1 MKKIFSVLV
10 MLSMVT
16 STFSAFPSLAIARE
30 NDDKPKETKV
40 NICHKDGNS
49 GNWNALN
56 IDENG
61 WGGHSGHQYDYL
73 YGGPTKDGKPDG
85 KDHKDDKWCKDHAPE
100 PEEEQGSFTVK
111 KVIIGGEAD
120 YSDFSFSVNG
130 GEPISFEE
138 DGQNDLTLNDGKY
151 TITEAPAP
159 ANYDVTYN
167 GCEDIQ
173 VSHEND
179 EEETPICTITNT
191 YVPACN
197 ANASASYV
205 SGITTE
211 VSEGGNAVLLSPTHP
226 AWTASI
232 PGASWIWTTNPVE
245 NPTNDGDLTKVFV
258 QHFTIV
264 GTPTGGT
271 LDVAA
276 DNSYSVKVN
285 GNVVPVVF
293 DQDNFQSSTQD
304 SYNIGAFL
312 VSGVNTIEFTVTN
325 WESTEQSADPAA
337 NPAGL
342 MYKVSVQNNECGNP
356 EPEPTPTA
364 TLIATK
370 IVCDSES
377 DLPNWGN
384 GGPDITASTAST
396 FISEHP
402 NCHVEPGW
410 QFMWSLD
417 GVANPGDNNLSDSIS
432 GWNTFG
438 LTDTSGSVSTSIPS
452 GGKIWVREVLKDG
465 YIPFTFPA
473 NPDNSDNISAE
484 LYCNT
489 DVLNYDNWDWIDP
502 VVGNTTYN
510 CLAFNAPKLTPPPTE
525 CPLVDTPSSGWY
537 SQYYNFKATD
547 PFMQDGEVNWST
559 DRGNPADSLS
569 DSHEW
574 YTPKFYKFNK
584 VDSNLMFGSNFYP
597 FDVAPY
603 NVAPYAD
610 PSQRINSHEYHFG
623 VHSSAKV
630 IAPVT
635 GNYAYTL
642 SSDDDAWVLVDGV
655 VQVDNHGIHAAST
668 QSGSI
673 SMTAGTHIV
682 DVYFAERHT
691 VSSELSFEFTDKSL
705 SISPYSPLCQSEVPV
720 CDANVELIQNGS
732 FEDPAMGSG
741 TWGVVPDSNP
751 ALKWLVAWFNP
762 LTSGVLGL
770 EIQNHVA
777 GNPDPGLGDQFAE
790 LDGYHPVN
798 ISQNISTTPGMNY
811 ALTFKYSPRPGR
823 DSADNALEA
832 QAGGLVLGSSITADG
847 TSNTDTVWT
856 SYTRNFTATTTST
869 VIGFND
875 IGTDTSY
882 GGYIDGVSLRCVS
895 PETPH
900 EPTNGHVHIFKYID
914 GEQANIINAVSAS
927 FPMFTATY
935 NAPFTL
941 SPSGWTNGDEPYEA
955 STSEMPAGAT
965 YTANENLDTSLVG
978 ASCQEG
984 KQYELVGYSSGSS
997 LSEAQNATKSL
1008 TPPVFTIDGES
1019 YMIVWN
1025 HKCGEVQGATTLKV
1039 HIYKYLD
1046 NGDGISQVSDNAN
1059 VPAFPMTATWQTANL
1074 NSGVSSSGSYVL
1086 GDNHGGATLKYSA
1099 DTAPMEA
1106 PADYTTS
1113 EVVDGAVVVSNS
1125 QACEVGKYYLLGY
1138 KSGNDLSSALSATL
1152 TETAPVFTDITS
1164 DRTVIVVN
1172 KPCPGPVEPPSCPA
1186 TYTDTS
1192 DNSGAI
1198 RFESTQS
1205 YTTGAING
1213 QNGWSATGPYDFA
1226 IVPNTVYA
1234 SFDSQS
1240 FRISDGATSG
1250 SFGDWVFAPGVANGA
1265 GEASATAGAFSAG
1278 TRQTHFEAQFDIAST
1293 QPCEEQSGLH
1303 ISVSPDRGDG
1313 SRMSYL
1319 RFEDTA
1325 GGLDVYFDDVSGTG
1339 PISFDEVL
1347 VADNLNRSI
1356 PHKVKFVMDFVDGA
1370 SNDIV
1375 KIYIDGVLVHTGT
1388 SWENYYRFD
1397 AESSAEQSPRI
1408 VKTLIFQA
1416 RGTAHPANTGKGFLI
1431 DNLTYSTSNPVV
1443 DEEEPKDDTPTFR
1456 TTSGGGGNGPV
1467 NFGFVLGNG
1476 APQGEVLGESCGIY
1490 INSHFK
1496 LGSSKNNSEQV
1507 KKLQTF
1513 LNKWLGSNI
1522 PVTGFYGPLTFAQ
1535 VKKFQEKYGDDI
1547 LKPWGLTTPTGI
1559 VYLSTVKKINQL
1571 ECPEISLEL
1580 PPLVPWSLNPN
1591 AQ

>member
-1 MKKIFSVLV
+1 

-16 STFSAFPSLAIARE
+16 STLGAFPVSAMATSNSNKIE
-30 NDDKPKETKV
+30 
-40 NICHKDGNS
+40 ICHKTGNS
-49 GNWNALN
+49 YSYMDTPNESSLNAHL
-56 IDENG
+56 
-61 WGGHSGHQYDYL
+61 GHGDFL
-73 YGGPTKDGKPDG
+73 YGGPSEGQ
-85 KDHKDDKWCKDHAPE
+85 DDWCNDPE
-100 PEEEQGSFTVK
+100 NIP
-111 KVIIGGEAD
+111 
-120 YSDFSFSVNG
+120 
-130 GEPISFEE
+130 
-138 DGQNDLTLNDGKY
+138 
-151 TITEAPAP
+151 
-159 ANYDVTYN
+159 
-167 GCEDIQ
+167 
-173 VSHEND
+173 
-179 EEETPICTITNT
+179 TP
-191 YVPACN
+191 PACN
-197 ANASASYV
+197 ASASASYI
-205 SGITTE
+205 SDTSTE
-211 VSEGGNAVLLSPTHP
+211 VPGVENAVLLSPTHP

-232 PGASWIWTTNPVE
+232 PGASWIWTSNPVE

-258 QHFTIV
+258 ENFIIV

-325 WESTEQSADPAA
+325 WESAEQSADPAA

-342 MYKVSVQNNECGNP
+342 MYKVSVQNNECVNP

-364 TLIATK
+364 TLNATK

-417 GVANPGDNNLSDSIS
+417 G
-432 GWNTFG
+432 WNTFG

-473 NPDNSDNISAE
+473 HPDNSDNVSAE

-537 SQYYNFKATD
+537 SQYYNYKATD
-547 PFMQDGEVNWST
+547 PFMQDGEVIWST

-569 DSHEW
+569 DSYQW

-630 IAPVT
+630 IVPVT

-682 DVYFAERHT
+682 DVFFAERHT

-705 SISPYSPLCQSEVPV
+705 AISPYSPLCQSELPV

-847 TSNTDTVWT
+847 TSNSDTVWT

-882 GGYIDGVSLRCVS
+882 GGYIDGVSLRCVP

-984 KQYELVGYSSGSS
+984 KQYELVGYTSGSS

-1046 NGDGISQVSDNAN
+1046 NGDGISQVSDNAEI
-1059 VPAFPMTATWQTANL
+1059 PAFPMTATWQTANL

-1125 QACEVGKYYLLGY
+1125 EACEVGKYYLLGY

-1226 IVPNTVYA
+1226 IVPNTYGYA

-1293 QPCEEQSGLH
+1293 QPCQEQPGLH

-1356 PHKVKFVMDFVDGA
+1356 PHKIKFVMDFVDGA

-1375 KIYIDGVLVHTGT
+1375 KIYIDGVLVHTGK

-1397 AESSAEQSPRI
+1397 SESSAEQSPRI

-1443 DEEEPKDDTPTFR
+1443 IDEEEPTDDTPTFR
-1456 TTSGGGGNGPV
+1456 TTGGGGGNGPV

-1522 PVTGFYGPLTFAQ
+1522 PVTGFYGPLTFVQ

-1547 LKPWGLTTPTGI
+1547 LKPWGLTGPTGI

-1571 ECPEISLEL
+1571 ECPELSLEL